1 MSAALQ
7 QALPAALGAFKAF
20 GIELEY
26 MVVSRDT
33 LDVLPIA
40 ERILDGE
47 LQRGDLAWSNELV
60 AHVLELKNPHPV
72 RDLAAL
78 SSRFQSEIRLMN
90 SALRMLG
97 ARLMPGAMHPWM
109 DPRNETHL
117 WPGKDNAIYRAYHR
131 IFDCRSHGW
140 ANLQCMHINLPFAGD
155 QEFARLHAA
164 IRLALPILPAIAA
177 ASPFAEGRAAG
188 ALDYRFEA
196 YRTNSTRL
204 PEMTAEVIPEPMSSR
219 AQYERELLR
228 PLYEALAPLDRQGL
242 LRHEWANARGAIAR
256 FDRSA
261 IEIRVIDIQECPA
274 ADIALAAAIIDLVGL
289 LYQESPPAQLPTAEL
304 ASILRACI
312 RDAERARID
321 SSAYLEVLAGN
332 TQPCE
337 AGELWA
343 QLASRMADAPH
354 RQLWQPVLG
363 FVLERGPLA
372 RRLLEVAGTEPSRR
386 KLASLYG
393 RLCECLES
401 GALFDASSSS

>member
-7 QALPAALGAFKAF
+7 QALPAALGAFQAF

-47 LQRGDLAWSNELV
+47 LPRGDLAWSNELV
-60 AHVLELKNPHPV
+60 AHVLELKNPHPT

-109 DPRNETHL
+109 DPRNETRL

-188 ALDYRFEA
+188 ALDYRLEA

-204 PEMTAEVIPEPMSSR
+204 PEMTGEVIPEPMSSR

-274 ADIALAAAIIDLVGL
+274 ADIALAAAIIDLVAL
-289 LYQESPPAQLPTAEL
+289 LYKDHTEIPTGEL
-304 ASILRACI
+304 ARVLLACI

-321 SSAYLEVLAGN
+321 SPGYLEILTGSGRAC
-332 TQPCE
+332 T
-337 AGELWA
+337 ADELWA
-343 QLASRMADAPH
+343 RLASRMAHSRHQA
-354 RQLWQPVLG
+354 LWQPVLD
-363 FVLERGPLA
+363 FVLKRGPLA
-372 RRLLEVAGTEPSRR
+372 RRLLDAAGPQPSRSR
-386 KLASLYG
+386 LTSLYG

-401 GALFDASSSS
+401 GALFDPSSSS